1 LNFKDNDFMAK
12 DKEPEFTVTDKRKF
26 TYDGDVRDDAPA
38 QEPTP
43 EPVKPAPV
51 AEAPKP
57 EAANPAAPSTEP
69 AGAPSELDLPQEPL
83 PDTGYDSEK
92 LQGAFGG
99 QKIEFIHLLDML
111 VQTAMMYAG
120 AMDNGPERRVDI
132 VGMRQ
137 MIDMISMVE
146 EKTKGN
152 LTPQEQ
158 TVMSNTLFQLRMS
171 YMEIVN
177 MIEKQATQGPPPG
190 GAKK

>member
-1 LNFKDNDFMAK
+1 MPK
-12 DKEPEFTVTDKRKF
+12 DKAPEFTVTDKRKF
-26 TYDGDVRDDAPA
+26 TFDGDVRDDAPA
-38 QEPTP
+38 EEPKAV
-43 EPVKPAPV
+43 EPAPV

-57 EAANPAAPSTEP
+57 EPTKSEPPAAK
-69 AGAPSELDLPQEPL
+69 SEAAMPQQPL
-83 PDTGYDSEK
+83 PETGYDSEK

-152 LTPQEQ
+152 LTDQEQ
-158 TVMSNTLFQLRMS
+158 SILSNTLFQLRMT

-177 MIEKQATQGPPPG
+177 MIEKQATQPPPG
-190 GAKK
+190 GNQK

>member
-1 LNFKDNDFMAK
+1 MP
-12 DKEPEFTVTDKRKF
+12 KEKSPEFTVTDKRKF
-26 TYDGDVRDDAPA
+26 NFDGEVRDDAPA
-38 QEPTP
+38 QEAAPEPPAAPPVASTPKP
-43 EPVKPAPV
+43 EPVQQQP
-51 AEAPKP
+51 
-57 EAANPAAPSTEP
+57 PAAQQT
-69 AGAPSELDLPQEPL
+69 PQEPL

-137 MIDMISMVE
+137 MIDMISMLE

-152 LTPQEQ
+152 LNEQEQ
-158 TVMSNTLFQLRMS
+158 SILSNTLFQLRMS

-190 GAKK
+190 APKK

>member
-1 LNFKDNDFMAK
+1 MAK
-12 DKEPEFTVTDKRKF
+12 EKEPEFTVTDKRKF

-38 QEPTP
+38 EEPKP
-43 EPVKPAPV
+43 EPVKTPPV
-51 AEAPKP
+51 AEVPKT
-57 EAANPAAPSTEP
+57 EAAKPAAPSAETV
-69 AGAPSELDLPQEPL
+69 AAPSEPELLQEPM

-158 TVMSNTLFQLRMS
+158 TIMSNTLFQLRMS

-177 MIEKQATQGPPPG
+177 MIEKQATQDPPPG

>member
-1 LNFKDNDFMAK
+1 MP
-12 DKEPEFTVTDKRKF
+12 KEKAPEFTVTDKRKF
-26 TYDGDVRDDAPA
+26 TFDGDVRPDVPAEESAPA
-38 QEPTP
+38 P
-43 EPVKPAPV
+43 EPPKAAPV
-51 AEAPKP
+51 AEAPKESP
-57 EAANPAAPSTEP
+57 KAEA
-69 AGAPSELDLPQEPL
+69 PQTQEAEIPQQEL

-137 MIDMISMVE
+137 MIDMISMLE

-152 LTPQEQ
+152 LNQQEQ
-158 TVMSNTLFQLRMS
+158 SIMSNTLFQLRMT

-190 GAKK
+190 GAQK

>member
-1 LNFKDNDFMAK
+1 MP
-12 DKEPEFTVTDKRKF
+12 KEKAPEFTVTDKRKF
-26 TYDGDVRDDAPA
+26 TFEGDVRPDVPA
-38 QEPTP
+38 E
-43 EPVKPAPV
+43 EPAPV
-51 AEAPKP
+51 PEPPKAAPVQEAPPKTEAPKAEAPKAP
-57 EAANPAAPSTEP
+57 ENEI
-69 AGAPSELDLPQEPL
+69 PQQEL

-137 MIDMISMVE
+137 MIDMISMLE

-152 LTPQEQ
+152 LSQQEQ
-158 TVMSNTLFQLRMS
+158 SILSNTLFQLRMT

-190 GAKK
+190 GTQK

>member
-1 LNFKDNDFMAK
+1 MPK
-12 DKEPEFTVTDKRKF
+12 DKSPEFTVTDKRKF
-26 TYDGDVRDDAPA
+26 NFDGEVRNDAPVEETSS
-38 QEPTP
+38 EPP
-43 EPVKPAPV
+43 APVAAPV

-57 EAANPAAPSTEP
+57 EPPKQPASSPEP
-69 AGAPSELDLPQEPL
+69 ELPQEPL

-137 MIDMISMVE
+137 MIDMISMLE

-152 LTPQEQ
+152 LNQQEQ

-190 GAKK
+190 GGIKK

>member
-1 LNFKDNDFMAK
+1 MAK
-12 DKEPEFTVTDKRKF
+12 EKEPEFTVTDRRKF
-26 TYDGDVRDDAPA
+26 TYDGDVRDDAPVE
-38 QEPTP
+38 EPTP
-43 EPVKPAPV
+43 EPVKTVPAAETPKSETAKPTAAAEPV
-51 AEAPKP
+51 A
-57 EAANPAAPSTEP
+57 AAPEP
-69 AGAPSELDLPQEPL
+69 ELPQEPL

-158 TVMSNTLFQLRMS
+158 TVLNNTLFQLRMS

>member
-1 LNFKDNDFMAK
+1 MP
-12 DKEPEFTVTDKRKF
+12 KEKIPEFTVTDKRKF
-26 TYDGDVRDDAPA
+26 NFDGEVRDDAPA
-38 QEPTP
+38 QETALEPPAAPPIASTPKP
-43 EPVKPAPV
+43 EPVQQQP
-51 AEAPKP
+51 
-57 EAANPAAPSTEP
+57 PAAQQT
-69 AGAPSELDLPQEPL
+69 PQEPL

-137 MIDMISMVE
+137 MIDMISMLE

-152 LTPQEQ
+152 LNEQEQ
-158 TVMSNTLFQLRMS
+158 SILSNTLFQLRMS

-190 GAKK
+190 APKK

>member
-1 LNFKDNDFMAK
+1 MGK
-12 DKEPEFTVTDKRKF
+12 DKAPEFTVTDKRKF
-26 TYDGDVRDDAPA
+26 TFDGDVRDDAPTE
-38 QEPTP
+38 EPTP
-43 EPVKPAPV
+43 EPAKPAPV
-51 AEAPKP
+51 TEMPKRESAAPEPPK
-57 EAANPAAPSTEP
+57 AGTPAAPPEP
-69 AGAPSELDLPQEPL
+69 QLSKDPL

-137 MIDMISMVE
+137 MIDMMSMVE

-152 LTPQEQ
+152 LTEQEQ
-158 TVMSNTLFQLRMS
+158 TIMSNTLFQLRMS

-177 MIEKQATQGPPPG
+177 MIEKQATQGPPSP
-190 GAKK
+190 GAK

>member
-1 LNFKDNDFMAK
+1 MAK
-12 DKEPEFTVTDKRKF
+12 EKAPVFTVTDKRKF
-26 TYDGDVRDDAPA
+26 TFDGDVRDDAPA
-38 QEPTP
+38 EEPMP
-43 EPVKPAPV
+43 EPPKPAPV
-51 AEAPKP
+51 VEMPKP
-57 EAANPAAPSTEP
+57 EAVKPAEPKAASPVAPP
-69 AGAPSELDLPQEPL
+69 DPELSKEPL

-92 LQGAFGG
+92 LLGAFGG

-152 LTPQEQ
+152 LTEQEQ
-158 TVMSNTLFQLRMS
+158 TIMSNTLFQLRMS

-190 GAKK
+190 GPKK

>member
-1 LNFKDNDFMAK
+1 MP
-12 DKEPEFTVTDKRKF
+12 KEKAPEFTVTDKRKF
-26 TYDGDVRDDAPA
+26 TFDGDVRPDVSAEEPAPA
-38 QEPTP
+38 P
-43 EPVKPAPV
+43 
-51 AEAPKP
+51 EAPK
-57 EAANPAAPSTEP
+57 AAPVEETKSEAPKVEAQKAPEP
-69 AGAPSELDLPQEPL
+69 EIPEQEL

-137 MIDMISMVE
+137 MIDMISMLE

-152 LTPQEQ
+152 LNQQEQ
-158 TVMSNTLFQLRMS
+158 SILSNTLFQLRMT

-177 MIEKQATQGPPPG
+177 MIEKQATQGPPAS
-190 GAKK
+190 GAKQ

>member
-1 LNFKDNDFMAK
+1 MP
-12 DKEPEFTVTDKRKF
+12 KEKSPEFTVTDKRKF
-26 TYDGDVRDDAPA
+26 NFDGEVRDDAPV
-38 QEPTP
+38 QEAAPEPPSPASAAETLKP
-43 EPVKPAPV
+43 EPVQQTAPA
-51 AEAPKP
+51 EQQ
-57 EAANPAAPSTEP
+57 
-69 AGAPSELDLPQEPL
+69 LPQEPL
-83 PDTGYDSEK
+83 PETGYDSEK

-137 MIDMISMVE
+137 MVDMISMVE

-152 LTPQEQ
+152 LTEQEQ
-158 TVMSNTLFQLRMS
+158 TIMSNTLFQLRMS

-190 GAKK
+190 GVTK

>member
-1 LNFKDNDFMAK
+1 MP
-12 DKEPEFTVTDKRKF
+12 KEKSPEFTVTDKRKF
-26 TYDGDVRDDAPA
+26 NFDGEVRDDALA
-38 QEPTP
+38 QETAPEPPAPAPVTDTPKP
-43 EPVKPAPV
+43 EPVQQQAPV
-51 AEAPKP
+51 EQPH
-57 EAANPAAPSTEP
+57 
-69 AGAPSELDLPQEPL
+69 PQEPL

-92 LQGAFGG
+92 LQGEFGG

-137 MIDMISMVE
+137 MIDMISMLE

-152 LTPQEQ
+152 LNEQEQ
-158 TVMSNTLFQLRMS
+158 SILSNTLFQLRMS

-190 GAKK
+190 APKK

>member
-1 LNFKDNDFMAK
+1 MP
-12 DKEPEFTVTDKRKF
+12 KEKAPEFTVTDKRKF
-26 TYDGDVRDDAPA
+26 TFDGDVRPDVPA
-38 QEPTP
+38 EEPTP
-43 EPVKPAPV
+43 APEPPKAAPV

-57 EAANPAAPSTEP
+57 EAPKTETPKAPEP
-69 AGAPSELDLPQEPL
+69 VIPQQEL

-92 LQGAFGG
+92 LQSAFGG

-137 MIDMISMVE
+137 MIDMISMLE

-152 LTPQEQ
+152 LNEQEQ
-158 TVMSNTLFQLRMS
+158 SIMSNTLFQLRMS

-177 MIEKQATQGPPPG
+177 MIEKQATQAPPPG
-190 GAKK
+190 GVKK

>member
-1 LNFKDNDFMAK
+1 MAK
-12 DKEPEFTVTDKRKF
+12 DREPEFTVTDKRKF
-26 TYDGDVRDDAPA
+26 TFDGDVRDEVAA
-38 QEPTP
+38 EEPTP
-43 EPVKPAPV
+43 EPAKPAAATEAPKQEAAKPV
-51 AEAPKP
+51 AE
-57 EAANPAAPSTEP
+57 PAAPP
-69 AGAPSELDLPQEPL
+69 ELELPQEPL

-99 QKIEFIHLLDML
+99 QKIEFVHLLDML

-158 TVMSNTLFQLRMS
+158 TIMSNTLFQLRMS

>member
-1 LNFKDNDFMAK
+1 MAK
-12 DKEPEFTVTDKRKF
+12 DKAPEFTVTDKRKF
-26 TYDGDVRDDAPA
+26 TFDGDVRDDAPA
-38 QEPTP
+38 LEEPTA
-43 EPVKPAPV
+43 KPADAAPAAQAPK

-57 EAANPAAPSTEP
+57 EMPATKPEP
-69 AGAPSELDLPQEPL
+69 VQPKEPL
-83 PDTGYDSEK
+83 PETGYDSEK

-152 LTPQEQ
+152 LTEQEQ
-158 TVMSNTLFQLRMS
+158 SVLSNTLFQLRMT

-177 MIEKQATQGPPPG
+177 MIEKQAMQGPPG
-190 GAKK
+190 GNQK